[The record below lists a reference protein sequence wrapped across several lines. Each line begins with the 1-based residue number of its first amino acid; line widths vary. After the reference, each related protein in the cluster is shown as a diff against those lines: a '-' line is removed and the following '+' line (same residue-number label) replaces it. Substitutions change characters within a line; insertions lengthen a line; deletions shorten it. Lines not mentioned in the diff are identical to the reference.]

1 MHLLLVG
8 KPRTFLASK
17 EKLMATLAQAAMVGF
32 AFATLIGM
40 AGCQEKSTPA
50 AKQTTPAKPAAPA
63 TPPTNKYFEF
73 AAQKIRFQPFCFY
86 GEKFPTCDFDQP
98 SLVKNLIGPY
108 TISVT
113 YYNAAGQKVTTADK
127 PGRYAAVAEVKH
139 DGRTSRRFAT
149 LCRLGGE
156 PKPNGPTTSPSVLQ
170 AAGVDQQ
177 LLADFA
183 KDPSV
188 ARVLRRPATQP
199 AQQTQRLLYEASYVA
214 VLFDLTQLKQAGQP
228 VPQDTIMNLERQW
241 WVTFKRGFYGYD
253 KLYPNAFVCPRP
265 IDGAPATMVHEG
277 TLAEAGFKPSFG
289 DDIDALCSAW
299 MKETTAGF
307 NLVVVRHGVVAFNKA
322 YGAEAVGPNKDAL
335 FTTSTVAPTA
345 SAAKFFGGI
354 LLDEVA
360 AQGLVDFDDPVAKYV
375 PTLQGI
381 QVKRP
386 ITIRD
391 MYLHIGGFAEIAG
404 DFNAD
409 LEETVADMYPGMEVA
424 VNHRYGGV
432 GLAMGGKI
440 MENIS
445 GESLPNLYMKHLIQ
459 PLGLAI
465 TAADGTS
472 GGAVGTAMDFARIGQ
487 MMLNGGA
494 YGNKRYLRPETIQK
508 MQPIPGHDR
517 WDPPGNEIR
526 WGIGIKQFDSD
537 NLSDQAY
544 GHPGASGTCL
554 VVDPKYDLVISMT
567 RYDEGSVFKDFLI
580 RKGKVYKAILDHI
593 EPGK

>member
-1 MHLLLVG
+1 
-8 KPRTFLASK
+8 
-17 EKLMATLAQAAMVGF
+17 
-32 AFATLIGM
+32 
-40 AGCQEKSTPA
+40 
-50 AKQTTPAKPAAPA
+50 
-63 TPPTNKYFEF
+63 
-73 AAQKIRFQPFCFY
+73 
-86 GEKFPTCDFDQP
+86 
-98 SLVKNLIGPY
+98 
-108 TISVT
+108 
-113 YYNAAGQKVTTADK
+113 
-127 PGRYAAVAEVKH
+127 
-139 DGRTSRRFAT
+139 
-149 LCRLGGE
+149 
-156 PKPNGPTTSPSVLQ
+156 
-170 AAGVDQQ
+170 
-177 LLADFA
+177 
-183 KDPSV
+183 
-188 ARVLRRPATQP
+188 
-199 AQQTQRLLYEASYVA
+199 
-214 VLFDLTQLKQAGQP
+214 
-228 VPQDTIMNLERQW
+228 
-241 WVTFKRGFYGYD
+241 
-253 KLYPNAFVCPRP
+253 
-265 IDGAPATMVHEG
+265 
-277 TLAEAGFKPSFG
+277 
-289 DDIDALCSAW
+289 
-299 MKETTAGF
+299 
-307 NLVVVRHGVVAFNKA
+307 
-322 YGAEAVGPNKDAL
+322 
-335 FTTSTVAPTA
+335 
-345 SAAKFFGGI
+345 
-354 LLDEVA
+354 
-360 AQGLVDFDDPVAKYV
+360 
-375 PTLQGI
+375 
-381 QVKRP
+381 
-386 ITIRD
+386 
-391 MYLHIGGFAEIAG
+391 
-404 DFNAD
+404 
-409 LEETVADMYPGMEVA
+409 MYPGMEVA